1 MLVKEIQEMSYNEM
15 QKYINKLFEENKQLK
30 EELNK
35 LKSNLHEDYVKEYAL
50 NLMFSDNEFLY
61 KVMDTASAI
70 SKSAIRDTYYH
81 QEKEYNE

>member
-1 MLVKEIQEMSYNEM
+1 MSYPEM
-15 QKYINKLFEENKQLK
+15 QTYINELFEENKQLK

-50 NLMFSDNEFLY
+50 NLMFSNNEFLY

-81 QEKEYNE
+81 QENE

>member
-1 MLVKEIQEMSYNEM
+1 MSYNEM
-15 QKYINKLFEENKQLK
+15 QKYVNELFEENKQLK

-50 NLMFSDNEFLY
+50 NLMFSNNEFLY

-81 QEKEYNE
+81 QENE